1 MEMIA
6 YNCRLDGFDKD
17 GMKIV
22 TSDAGLASLADA
34 RIQLAGVGE
43 TFPIDRIDIID
54 GIPTVHFE
62 LPAEL
67 DFKAFVCA
75 AIEHFPD
82 SGKIRKIYFLRRA
95 IAWKSP

>member
-1 MEMIA
+1 MMPHS
-6 YNCRLDGFDKD
+6 YRLDRFDRD

-34 RIQLAGVGE
+34 RIQLAGVE
-43 TFPIDRIDIID
+43 ATFPINWIDIVD

-82 SGKIRKIYFLRRA
+82 SGKIRKIYFLRRMRWRSA
-95 IAWKSP
+95 

>member
-1 MEMIA
+1 MEMTA
-6 YNCRLDGFDKD
+6 HSYRLGGFAKD

-22 TSDAGLASLADA
+22 TSDAGLASLTDA
-34 RIQLAGVGE
+34 RIQLAGIE
-43 TFPIDRIDIID
+43 QTFPIGQIDIID

-62 LPAEL
+62 LPVEL

-82 SGKIRKIYFLRRA
+82 TGKIRKIYFVRRMR
-95 IAWKSP
+95 WVTS

>member
-62 LPAEL
+62 LPMRLE
-67 DFKAFVCA
+67 FPAFICSG
-75 AIEHFPD
+75 IEYFPD

>member
-6 YNCRLDGFDKD
+6 YNCRLGGFDKD

-22 TSDAGLASLADA
+22 TSDAGLVSLTDA
-34 RIQLAGVGE
+34 RIQLAGIE
-43 TFPIDRIDIID
+43 QTFPINWIDIID
-54 GIPTVHFE
+54 GIPIVHFE

-82 SGKIRKIYFLRRA
+82 SGKIRKIYFLRR
-95 IAWKSP
+95 